1 MKEGRRWKMRWKK
14 RGGGGRTPPRT
25 LVACAIAR
33 SQAHGN
39 AVIIVYGHNA
49 SNVTNMIVQYGEN

>member
-1 MKEGRRWKMRWKK
+1 MRWKK
-14 RGGGGRTPPRT
+14 RGGGGRTPLRT
-25 LVACAIAR
+25 LVARAIAR